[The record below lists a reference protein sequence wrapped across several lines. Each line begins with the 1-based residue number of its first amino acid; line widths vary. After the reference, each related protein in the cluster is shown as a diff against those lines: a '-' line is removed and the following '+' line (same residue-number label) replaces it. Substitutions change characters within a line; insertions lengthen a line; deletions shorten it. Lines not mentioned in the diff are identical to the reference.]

1 MYHQHPHGKSRN
13 LLLPHLRPVRH
24 SSMPLPS
31 PPPLPRIMPKPA
43 MPAEHVEED
52 PALTYLNTSPIKT
65 PAAVATTTTTNP
77 TPRAHPSRPL
87 HPLPPRPTPPLPPPE
102 AEGLNNNNN
111 NNKTSLLRLPHHL
124 IQPQFLNPK
133 SSSET
138 SVVKKL
144 PPLEHFHLPLLLPLP
159 PQFPKKPKQYI
170 SVAIASR
177 PA

>member
-13 LLLPHLRPVRH
+13 LLLLHLRPVRH
-24 SSMPLPS
+24 FSMPLPS
-31 PPPLPRIMPKPA
+31 PPPLPRITPKPA

-65 PAAVATTTTTNP
+65 PAAAATTTTNP

-87 HPLPPRPTPPLPPPE
+87 HPLPPRPIPPLPPEE
-102 AEGLNNNNN
+102 AEGPNN
-111 NNKTSLLRLPHHL
+111 NNKISLLRRPHHL

-138 SVVKKL
+138 SVAKKL
-144 PPLEHFHLPLLLPLP
+144 PPLEHFPPPPLLPLP

>member
-13 LLLPHLRPVRH
+13 LLLLHLRPVRH

-31 PPPLPRIMPKPA
+31 PPPLPRITPKPA

-52 PALTYLNTSPIKT
+52 PALTYSNTSPIKT
-65 PAAVATTTTTNP
+65 PAAVATTTTNP

-87 HPLPPRPTPPLPPPE
+87 HPLPPRPIPPLPPPE
-102 AEGLNNNNN
+102 AEGPNNNNN
-111 NNKTSLLRLPHHL
+111 RTSLLPLPHHL

-144 PPLEHFHLPLLLPLP
+144 PPLEHFPPPPPLPLP

>member
-13 LLLPHLRPVRH
+13 LLLLHLRPVRH

-31 PPPLPRIMPKPA
+31 PLPLRRITPKPA

-65 PAAVATTTTTNP
+65 PAAAATTTTNP
-77 TPRAHPSRPL
+77 TRLAHPSRPL
-87 HPLPPRPTPPLPPPE
+87 HPLPPRPIPLLPPEE
-102 AEGLNNNNN
+102 AEGPNN
-111 NNKTSLLRLPHHL
+111 NNKISLLPLPHHL

-144 PPLEHFHLPLLLPLP
+144 PHLSPPPPPLLLPLP